1 MQEINLQVEKLVL
14 LTLINVITLALTLI
28 NISITLTFA
37 LIIALTRFYLRA
49 FCLFG

>member
-28 NISITLTFA
+28 NINITLTFA
-37 LIIALTRFYLRA
+37 LIIALTHFYLRA